1 MEGTGK
7 NGHTGWQKEQLFRLT
22 CATDNFPEQ
31 IYRLNDWT
39 SLVIQWM
46 GVCLP
51 VQEHLFNPCSGKI
64 PHGWGN

>member
-7 NGHTGWQKEQLFRLT
+7 NGHAGWQEEQLFHLK
-22 CATDNFPEQ
+22 CATDNSPEQ

-39 SLVIQWM
+39 SLVIQWV

-51 VQEHLFNPCSGKI
+51 MQGHLFNPCSGKI
-64 PHGWGN
+64 PHAWGN